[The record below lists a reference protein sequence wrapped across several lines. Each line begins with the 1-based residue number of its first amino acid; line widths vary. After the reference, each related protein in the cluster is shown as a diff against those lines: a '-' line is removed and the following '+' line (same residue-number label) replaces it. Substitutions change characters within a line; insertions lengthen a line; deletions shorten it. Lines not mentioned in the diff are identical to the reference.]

1 MISKYHI
8 DVLTAYENITK
19 GETMITIRDIYAPE
33 ADRLMRVLGE
43 ANFCAVPT
51 ASDANIYDK
60 ISCNDKVSVAFSPRH
75 GYAILESD
83 LGQFELQTGDFSTIT
98 IL

>member
-1 MISKYHI
+1 
-8 DVLTAYENITK
+8 
-19 GETMITIRDIYAPE
+19 MITIRDIYAPE
-33 ADRLMRVLGE
+33 ADRMIRLLGE
-43 ANFCAVPT
+43 ANFCAVPS

-60 ISCNDKVSVAFSPRH
+60 ISCGDKVSVTFCPSL
-75 GYAILESD
+75 GYAFLESD